1 VRSWEFADSQGDPQ
15 ASGLRFDTG
24 FFGAALFSC
33 PACEKALEASGH
45 DLQCRFCY
53 RRWRVKDGVP
63 HFGGEDH
70 RPSIL
75 TDVQRREVVQ
85 AAVDRGWEVAVHD
98 VLCAIDRLAYRRA
111 IDEYRAQWRFVLP
124 LSPSDHVLDLNCT
137 WGAVTFNL
145 AEICALVV
153 AADPCS
159 EHVRFVAQRARQKGQ
174 NNIVPLQLGLD
185 QSLPFLAR
193 HFETVIMIDSL
204 SWLSDVEKQRAIL
217 RRIRKVIKAGGCLFL
232 ADTNRL
238 SFVDPLAR
246 ASAGTPHTLRGYKT
260 LLRSVG
266 FRRLREYVLAPSH
279 MEPFFILPL
288 DRSRPLEFF
297 LREIIARQDFGMH
310 FRSGPQKF
318 AFRMARAV
326 AQRGPTRLL
335 ARLARPF
342 LPSFAIVAQ
351 A

>member
-1 VRSWEFADSQGDPQ
+1 MRSCELAGSQGDPN
-15 ASGLRFDTG
+15 ASGVRFDTPLL
-24 FFGAALFSC
+24 GAALFSC
-33 PACEKALEASGH
+33 PACEEALEAGGH
-45 DLQCRFCY
+45 DLHCRSCS

-70 RPSIL
+70 RPSVL
-75 TDVQRREVVQ
+75 TDAQRREIVG
-85 AAVDRGWEVAVHD
+85 AAVDQGWEVAVHD
-98 VLCAIDRLAYRRA
+98 VLRAIDHLAYRRA
-111 IDEYRAQWRFVLP
+111 IDEYRAQWRFILP

-159 EHVRFVAQRARQKGQ
+159 EYVRFVAQRARQKGQ
-174 NNIVPLQLGLD
+174 NNIAALQFGLD
-185 QSLPFLAR
+185 QSLPFLPGR
-193 HFETVIMIDSL
+193 FDTVVMIDSL
-204 SWLSDVEKQRAIL
+204 SWLPDFERQRIIL
-217 RRIRKVIKAGGCLFL
+217 SRIRKLIKTGGCLFL

-238 SFVDPLAR
+238 SCLRLLAR
-246 ASAGTPHTLRGYKT
+246 ASAGTPHTLQGYQK

-288 DRSRPLEFF
+288 DKSRPLEFF

-326 AQRGPTRLL
+326 TQQGPTRLL
-335 ARLARPF
+335 ASLARPF
-342 LPSFAIVAQ
+342 VPSFAIVAQ